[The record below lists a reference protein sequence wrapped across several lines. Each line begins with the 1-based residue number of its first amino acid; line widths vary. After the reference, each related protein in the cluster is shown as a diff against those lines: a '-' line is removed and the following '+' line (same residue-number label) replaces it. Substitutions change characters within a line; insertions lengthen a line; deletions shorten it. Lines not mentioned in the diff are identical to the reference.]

1 MSFRLP
7 KFPMLTIFHN
17 PSLKTSKEALALLQK
32 ASCRYNFEIDLIQSK
47 TQPPTHQQVANI
59 VEYLGNGNIDEGLKH
74 ILVKEAEVGGADAVE
89 VRTPSTVAEVQ
100 QILDKNPGYLRK
112 PLIVDWNRGKAL
124 IADPPRRVFEIVKG
138 AAEER

>member
-17 PSLKTSKEALALLQK
+17 PSLKTSKEALTYLQK
-32 ASCRYNFEIDLIQSK
+32 ASRRYNFEIDLIQSK
-47 TQPPTHQQVANI
+47 TQPPTHTQVTNI
-59 VEYLGNGNIDEGLKH
+59 VEYLGNGSIEDGLAQ
-74 ILVKEAEVGGADAVE
+74 ILIPEVPK
-89 VRTPSTVAEVQ
+89 PSTVAEVQ

-124 IADPPRRVFEIVKG
+124 IADPPKRVFEIAKDV
-138 AAEER
+138 AEER

>member
-32 ASCRYNFEIDLIQSK
+32 LSRRYNFEIDLIQSK

-59 VEYLGNGNIDEGLKH
+59 VEYLGNGSIDVGLKQ
-74 ILVKEAEVGGADAVE
+74 ILVPTTAEGVD

-100 QILDKNPGYLRK
+100 QILDRNPDYLRK

-124 IADPPRRVFEIVKG
+124 IADPPRRVAEIVKG

>member
-32 ASCRYNFEIDLIQSK
+32 ASRRYNFEIDLIQSK
-47 TQPPTHQQVANI
+47 TQPPTHQQVSNI
-59 VEYLGNGNIDEGLKH
+59 VEYLGNGSIDEGLKQ
-74 ILVKEAEVGGADAVE
+74 ILVPKTAEGVE

-124 IADPPRRVFEIVKG
+124 IADPPRRVSEIVKD